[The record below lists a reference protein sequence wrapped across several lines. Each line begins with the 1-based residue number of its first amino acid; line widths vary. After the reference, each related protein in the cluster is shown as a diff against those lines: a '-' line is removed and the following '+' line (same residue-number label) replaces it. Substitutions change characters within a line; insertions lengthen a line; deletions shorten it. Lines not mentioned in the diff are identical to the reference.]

1 MAVKEVRKREVLS
14 YERED
19 GSCVYAT
26 WFDGLDAIAAAKVA
40 KELSKLKRGLGDL
53 KAVGNGVSELR
64 IDFGPGY
71 RVYFG
76 QDGETLVILLCGGTK
91 KRQQNDIDQAKELW
105 TEYKTRKRDETKT
118 TKKPK
123 KK

>member
-19 GSCVYAT
+19 GSCVFDA
-26 WFDGLDAIAAAKVA
+26 WFNGLDGIAAAKITKA
-40 KELSKLKRGLGDL
+40 LTKLERGLGDI
-53 KAVGNGVSELR
+53 KPVGEGVSELR

-71 RVYFG
+71 RVYFA
-76 QDGETLVILLCGGTK
+76 QDGEAFVILLCGGTK
-91 KRQQNDIDQAKELW
+91 KRQQSDIDQAKALW

-118 TKKPK
+118 TKKTNK
-123 KK
+123 K

>member
-1 MAVKEVRKREVLS
+1 MAAKDDEERKVRSYKRA
-14 YERED
+14 D
-19 GSCVYAT
+19 GSCVFDA
-26 WFDGLDAIAAAKVA
+26 WFNGLDGIAAAKVA
-40 KELSKLKRGLGDL
+40 KALSKLERGLGDL
-53 KAVGNGVSELR
+53 KALGDGVSELR

-105 TEYKTRKRDETKT
+105 TEYKTRKRNETKPN
-118 TKKPK
+118 KKPK
-123 KK
+123 T